1 MYKEALKP
9 FIKQIVEKEL
19 VAASN
24 KNSAFD
30 VVWYIFF
37 SRYIGLGITNFKD
50 LVTNKKVTS
59 NTFVQ
64 CIITSQDKLFSDSGV
79 KLYRKPSECKGVSL
93 AHRLDVFKRHDRV

>member
-1 MYKEALKP
+1 MLKP

-19 VAASN
+19 VAASD

-37 SRYIGLGITNFKD
+37 SRYIGLGITNFMS
-50 LVTNKKVTS
+50 LVTNKKVAS

-64 CIITSQDKLFSDSGV
+64 SIITSQDKLYSDSGV
-79 KLYRKPSECKGVSL
+79 KLFIKPSECKGVSL
-93 AHRLDVFKRHDRV
+93 AHRLDVFKRH